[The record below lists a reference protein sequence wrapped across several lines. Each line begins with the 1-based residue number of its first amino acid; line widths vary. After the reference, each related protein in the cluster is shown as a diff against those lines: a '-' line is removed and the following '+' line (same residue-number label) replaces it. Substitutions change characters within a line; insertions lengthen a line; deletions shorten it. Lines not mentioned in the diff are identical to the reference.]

1 MFLRLEWD
9 KRSEVERSQ
18 DGRRVV
24 FAVPVEGDVTNEK
37 MLAAVAG
44 QITTANVESIRRLG
58 PSMSLV
64 LVTTKG
70 AAR

>member
-9 KRSEVERSQ
+9 KRAEVERSQ
-18 DGRRVV
+18 DGRRIV
-24 FAVPVEGDVTNEK
+24 FAVPVEGDVANQE

-44 QITTANVESIRRLG
+44 QITTANVVNIRRMG
-58 PSMSLV
+58 TSTGLV

>member
-24 FAVPVEGDVTNEK
+24 FAVPVEGDVSNTE
-37 MLAAVAG
+37 MLEAVAG
-44 QITTANVESIRRLG
+44 QITTANVEGMKRLG
-58 PSMSLV
+58 TTKGLV
-64 LVTTKG
+64 LVYV
-70 AAR
+70 RQ

>member
-9 KRSEVERSQ
+9 KRSEVARSQ

-58 PSMSLV
+58 PSKSLV

>member
-18 DGRRVV
+18 DGRRIV
-24 FAVPVEGDVTNEK
+24 FAVPVEGDVTNQE
-37 MLAAVAG
+37 LLEAVAG
-44 QITTANVESIRRLG
+44 QITTANVVDIKRLG
-58 PSMSLV
+58 PSKGLV
-64 LVTTKG
+64 LVTTRG